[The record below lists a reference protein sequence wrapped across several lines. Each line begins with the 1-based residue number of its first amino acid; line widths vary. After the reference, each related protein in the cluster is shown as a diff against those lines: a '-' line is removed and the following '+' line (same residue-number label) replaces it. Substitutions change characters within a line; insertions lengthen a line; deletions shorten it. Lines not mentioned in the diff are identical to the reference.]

1 MWHKSNYSTSYRLTV
16 RTLDFHSN
24 NAGSIPADSRI
35 NPRQILFSISGSRPT
50 RTTYD
55 LIFVSLLPVELKKMP
70 TFQHSSTSLY
80 DKLAVKKSFL
90 IFLWLHYLKSNSS
103 DKNKIKIVRLPSKS
117 KLLTLPKAPM
127 AHKKTSKEQFLF
139 SHTRFKVS
147 FSFNNTVINRG
158 MSEENA
164 RFFADNLDS
173 KLSFFETNLFFL
185 YTTSYRFFV
194 NTGPRFIY
202 K

>member
-1 MWHKSNYSTSYRLTV
+1 MV

-24 NAGSIPADSRI
+24 NAGSIPADSI
-35 NPRQILFSISGSRPT
+35 ITSRRELSLPSEKKFNQT
-50 RTTYD
+50 SYD
-55 LIFVSLLPVELKKMP
+55 LVFVSLLPVELKKIP
-70 TFQHSSTSLY
+70 TFQHRSGSLQ
-80 DKLAVKKSFL
+80 DKLTVKKSFL
-90 IFLWLHYLKSNSS
+90 IFLWLHYLKNSSS

-147 FSFNNTVINRG
+147 FSFSNTTTNQGLDER
-158 MSEENA
+158 NT
-164 RFFADNLDS
+164 RFFLNNLDS

-194 NTGPRFIY
+194 NTGPRFTY

>member
-1 MWHKSNYSTSYRLTV
+1 MFELYHSASYRLTV

-24 NAGSIPADSRI
+24 NAGSIPADSI
-35 NPRQILFSISGSRPT
+35 NIPRETLLYPKRRKTNQTS
-50 RTTYD
+50 YD
-55 LIFVSLLPVELKKMP
+55 LIFVSLLPVDLKK
-70 TFQHSSTSLY
+70 TSAFQHKSSSLQ
-80 DKLAVKKSFL
+80 DRLIVKKSFL

-103 DKNKIKIVRLPSKS
+103 DKNKIKIIRLPSKS

-147 FSFNNTVINRG
+147 FCFDNTSTGKELNEK
-158 MSEENA
+158 SA
-164 RFFADNLDS
+164 RFFVNNLDS

-185 YTTSYRFFV
+185 YATSYRFSLSV
-194 NTGPRFIY
+194 GPRFLY